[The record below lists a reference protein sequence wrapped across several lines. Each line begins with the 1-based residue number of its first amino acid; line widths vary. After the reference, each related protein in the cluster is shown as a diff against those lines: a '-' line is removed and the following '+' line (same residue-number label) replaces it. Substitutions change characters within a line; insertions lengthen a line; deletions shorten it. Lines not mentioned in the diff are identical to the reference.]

1 MHICYIHGFLSGSAA
16 VKSTILKNYIKDH
29 RPDLT
34 FSAPDF
40 PDTPQ
45 EAYDTL
51 IEYFSD
57 LLGRYPSIGLVGSS
71 MGGFFSTLLSG
82 KFGFKAVLLNPCVHP
97 QDYFQN
103 LIGDHVNQVT
113 GERFT
118 LKPQMLNTLKNLDAA
133 LTFNPGKIKVYL
145 QDGDEVLDYRKSLA
159 FYAQSEIVLTQ
170 GGCHAFTGFI
180 DIVPGVLD
188 FLEKKN

>member
-16 VKSTILKNYIKDH
+16 VKSTILKNYIKKS

-40 PDTPQ
+40 PDTPK
-45 EAYDTL
+45 EAHDAL
-51 IEYFSD
+51 IAYFED
-57 LLGRYPSIGLVGSS
+57 LTKKYPEIGLVGSS

-82 KFGFKAVLLNPCVHP
+82 VFGFRSVLLNPCVHP

-103 LIGDHVNQVT
+103 LIGDHVNTVT

-118 LKPQMLNTLKNLDAA
+118 LKPQMLDTLKALDASIA
-133 LTFNPGKIKVYL
+133 FKPCKINV
-145 QDGDEVLDYRKSLA
+145 
-159 FYAQSEIVLTQ
+159 
-170 GGCHAFTGFI
+170 
-180 DIVPGVLD
+180 
-188 FLEKKN
+188 

>member
-16 VKSTILKNYIKDH
+16 VKSTILKNYIKES

-40 PDTPQ
+40 PDTPK
-45 EAYDTL
+45 EAHDAL
-51 IEYFSD
+51 IAYFED
-57 LLGRYPSIGLVGSS
+57 LTKKYPKIGLVGSS

-82 KFGFKAVLLNPCVHP
+82 VFGFRTVLLNPCVHP

-103 LIGDHVNQVT
+103 LIGDHVNTVT

-118 LKPQMLNTLKNLDAA
+118 LKPQMLDTLKALDASIA
-133 LTFNPGKIKVYL
+133 FNPCKIKVYL
-145 QDGDEVLDYRKSLA
+145 QDGDEVLDYKKSLS
-159 FYAQSEIVLTQ
+159 FYNKSEIVLMH
-170 GGCHAFTGFI
+170 GGCHAFTDFI
-180 DIVPGVLD
+180 DIVPEALA
-188 FLEKKN
+188 FLENKN

>member
-16 VKSTILKNYIKDH
+16 VKSTILKNYIIKN

-45 EAYDTL
+45 EAHDAL
-51 IEYFSD
+51 IAYFED
-57 LLGRYPSIGLVGSS
+57 LTQKYPQIGLVGSS

-82 KFGFKAVLLNPCVHP
+82 VFGFKAVLLNPCVHP

-103 LIGDHVNQVT
+103 LIGDHVNEVT

-118 LKPQMLNTLKNLDAA
+118 LKPQMLHTLKALDASIA
-133 LTFNPGKIKVYL
+133 FNPSKIKVYL
-145 QDGDEVLDYRKSLA
+145 QDGDEVLDYKKSLS
-159 FYAQSEIVLTQ
+159 FYKKSEIVLMH
-170 GGCHAFTGFI
+170 GGCHAFTDFI
-180 DIVPGVLD
+180 NIVPNVLD